1 MICCYMISYGMLPS
15 ISLIIHR
22 PFLYF
27 LFSYPHPSPP
37 FFHLFSCLISI
48 HILSSSR
55 LFISPVFS
63 SLSCVLI
70 SHIYSHLILV
80 TSLHLSCLFISYI
93 CSHITYHSFHVSI
106 LLLCMLDAMRLLMK
120 AMSFIL

>member
-37 FFHLFSCLISI
+37 FLSFVLMSHIYSHL
-48 HILSSSR
+48 ILVTS
-55 LFISPVFS
+55 FISHVFS